1 MRFDLWYEHAVLT
14 QPATLNVSLNWNW
27 SSLLKAC
34 NLKHLITNY
43 PEIKLFKISIEQGA
57 FLNTYLVSLL
67 QRPQRF
73 FKVFIELHIYI
84 YIPQKLI
91 EFRVRK
97 ARAMVCLSI
106 FVFLSIIKE
115 SYVVPTMLPDTV
127 RYEIQWNH
135 PENLFEAG
143 KKKFTVCSSCQR
155 LSVSTTG
162 YFWVLSFN
170 PFQNNSLILSIEWSL
185 STAISLSSFLN

>member
-27 SSLLKAC
+27 SPLLKAC

-73 FKVFIELHIYI
+73 FKVFIELPIYIYI
-84 YIPQKLI
+84 YIPQKLS

-135 PENLFEAG
+135 PENLRQE
-143 KKKFTVCSSCQR
+143 KKIYCMLF
-155 LSVSTTG
+155 
-162 YFWVLSFN
+162 
-170 PFQNNSLILSIEWSL
+170 L
-185 STAISLSSFLN
+185 STSECFYYWIFLGLEF

>member
-27 SSLLKAC
+27 SPLLKAC

-73 FKVFIELHIYI
+73 FKVFIELPIYIYI
-84 YIPQKLI
+84 YIPQKLS

-127 RYEIQWNH
+127 RYEIQWNN

-143 KKKFTVCSSCQR
+143 KKNLLYALLVNIWVFLLLDISGS
-155 LSVSTTG
+155 
-162 YFWVLSFN
+162 WVLI
-170 PFQNNSLILSIEWSL
+170 PFRIIHWSSQLNGHSLQQFHCHL
-185 STAISLSSFLN
+185 F